1 MYTAPCM
8 RTITSEVMALHRMT
22 AVLMCGRHSLRFRL
36 PCLAV
41 RIDEACRQFLRECA
55 NVRKL
60 SEHTTRAYQLDLARF
75 TRFAGAGADVTSFDR
90 TTLLQ
95 YVEHLFGEHRLKETS
110 AKRHVASLRSLFRWL
125 EDNGHVAD
133 DPFRGARVRI
143 KLPRRLPRVLSRA
156 ELATILE
163 HPPANGFSGLTARMA
178 AELLFATGIRVAEL
192 AGLRDDDIDLA
203 AGVIT
208 IVGKGSR
215 QRRVYI
221 PDSEI
226 RELVIAYRHARAA
239 RGLATDSFL
248 VNSRGGAA
256 SPQLIRRLIRTLAED
271 AALTRRVTPHM
282 FRHSVA
288 TYLLEEGVDIRYVQ
302 RLLGHRSIVTT
313 EIYTHVADAALKSRV
328 IERHPRKS
336 ILGKA
341 R

>member
-1 MYTAPCM
+1 M
-8 RTITSEVMALHRMT
+8 
-22 AVLMCGRHSLRFRL
+22 
-36 PCLAV
+36 
-41 RIDEACRQFLRECA
+41 RIDRACEEFLRDCA

-60 SEHTTRAYQLDLARF
+60 SEHTTRAYRLDLARF
-75 TRFAGAGADVTSFDR
+75 TLFAGPRKNVTSVER
-90 TTLLQ
+90 TVLIQ
-95 YVEHLFGEHRLKETS
+95 YVEHLFGEHHLKETS
-110 AKRHVASLRSLFRWL
+110 AKRHVASVRSLFRWL
-125 EDNGHVAD
+125 EDAGHVAE
-133 DPFRGARVRI
+133 DPFRGVRVRI

-156 ELATILE
+156 ELASMLE
-163 HPPANGFSGLTARMA
+163 HPVTTDFGSVTARLA

-192 AGLRDDDIDLA
+192 ATLRDDDIDLT

-208 IVGKGSR
+208 IIGKGSR
-215 QRRVYI
+215 QRRVYV

-226 RELVIAYRHARAA
+226 RELIVAYRLARDT
-239 RGLATDSFL
+239 RERTTESFL
-248 VNSRGGAA
+248 INSRGGAA
-256 SPQLIRRLIRTLAED
+256 SPQYIRRLVRQLGED

-336 ILGKA
+336 IL
-341 R
+341 RHS

>member
-1 MYTAPCM
+1 M
-8 RTITSEVMALHRMT
+8 
-22 AVLMCGRHSLRFRL
+22 
-36 PCLAV
+36 
-41 RIDEACRQFLRECA
+41 RIDRACEGFLRDCA

-60 SEHTTRAYQLDLARF
+60 SEHTTRAYRLDLTRF
-75 TRFAGAGADVTSFDR
+75 IRFAGARRDVASFDR
-90 TTLLQ
+90 NVLQQ
-95 YVEHLFGEHRLKETS
+95 YVEHLFTEHQLKETS

-125 EDNGHVAD
+125 EDSGYVAE

-156 ELATILE
+156 ELASILE
-163 HPPANGFSGLTARMA
+163 HTPSGDFGSVTARVA

-192 AGLRDDDIDLA
+192 AGLRDADIDLS

-208 IVGKGSR
+208 ILGKGSR

-221 PDSEI
+221 PDSDI
-226 RELVIAYRHARAA
+226 RDLIVAYRHARDA
-239 RGLATDSFL
+239 RERDSDSFL
-248 VNSRGGAA
+248 VNSRGGTA
-256 SPQLIRRLIRTLAED
+256 SPQYIRRLVRQLGEN
-271 AALTRRVTPHM
+271 AAISRRVTPHM

-336 ILGKA
+336 IL
-341 R
+341 RRD

>member
-1 MYTAPCM
+1 M
-8 RTITSEVMALHRMT
+8 
-22 AVLMCGRHSLRFRL
+22 
-36 PCLAV
+36 
-41 RIDEACRQFLRECA
+41 RIDQACEEFLRDCA

-60 SEHTTRAYQLDLARF
+60 SEHTTRAYRLDLARF
-75 TRFAGAGADVTSFDR
+75 TRFAGAKAEVTSFDR
-90 TTLLQ
+90 TVLLQ
-95 YVEHLFGEHRLKETS
+95 YVEHLFTEHHLKETS

-125 EDNGHVAD
+125 EDGGRVPD
-133 DPFRGARVRI
+133 DPFRGAKLRI
-143 KLPRRLPRVLSRA
+143 RLPRRLPRVLSRA

-163 HPPANGFSGLTARMA
+163 HRPAGDFSSITARIS

-192 AGLRDDDIDLA
+192 ASIRDDDIDLT

-208 IVGKGSR
+208 IIGKGSR

-221 PDSEI
+221 PDADI
-226 RELVIAYRHARAA
+226 RELVVAYRHARNA
-239 RGLATDSFL
+239 REHTTESFL
-248 VNSRGGAA
+248 VNSRGGPA
-256 SPQLIRRLIRTLAED
+256 SPQYIRRLVRTLGEN

-328 IERHPRKS
+328 IERHPRKV
-336 ILGKA
+336 ILG
-341 R
+341 RV